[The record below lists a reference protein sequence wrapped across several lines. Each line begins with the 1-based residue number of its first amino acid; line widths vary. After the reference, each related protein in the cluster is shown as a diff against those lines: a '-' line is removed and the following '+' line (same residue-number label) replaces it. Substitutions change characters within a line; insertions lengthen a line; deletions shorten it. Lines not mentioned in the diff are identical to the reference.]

1 MKKLNSN
8 EINTISVYSNIRDAL
23 SCLNNSLSKIIL
35 VINQNSILVG
45 TLTDGDIRRG
55 LLKGIDLD
63 QKIEKI
69 MNKNFFSIKDTDNYK
84 SAFIKF
90 NKKGIKQLPI
100 VDKEGRII
108 FLLIDDNEL
117 DKSSFENSIVI
128 MAGGLGKRL
137 RPYTNNLPKPM
148 LKLNGKPMLEIILEN
163 CIESGFSNFY
173 FSVNYLKEIIIDHF
187 DNGSKWGV
195 NISYLEENKALGT
208 AGSLSLLPKDIKS
221 PVLVLNGDVLTKFDP
236 KMLLDFHQKNDAF
249 ATISVRDYLMEI
261 PYGVVEIEGKKVYN
275 LVEKPIYSKKVN
287 AGFYALNPEI
297 LDFIKINEKIDMPD
311 IIRKIISLNKKI
323 VACPIHEYWIDVG
336 RPETLEEANISW
348 EN

>member
-1 MKKLNSN
+1 
-8 EINTISVYSNIRDAL
+8 
-23 SCLNNSLSKIIL
+23 
-35 VINQNSILVG
+35 
-45 TLTDGDIRRG
+45 
-55 LLKGIDLD
+55 
-63 QKIEKI
+63 

-173 FSVNYLKEIIIDHF
+173 FSVN
-187 DNGSKWGV
+187 
-195 NISYLEENKALGT
+195 NIFFL
-208 AGSLSLLPKDIKS
+208 
-221 PVLVLNGDVLTKFDP
+221 
-236 KMLLDFHQKNDAF
+236 
-249 ATISVRDYLMEI
+249 
-261 PYGVVEIEGKKVYN
+261 
-275 LVEKPIYSKKVN
+275 
-287 AGFYALNPEI
+287 
-297 LDFIKINEKIDMPD
+297 FITN
-311 IIRKIISLNKKI
+311 
-323 VACPIHEYWIDVG
+323 
-336 RPETLEEANISW
+336 
-348 EN
+348 

>member
-8 EINTISVYSNIRDAL
+8 EIDTIFDHLSIKEAL
-23 SCLNNSLSKIIL
+23 SCLNKSINKIIL
-35 VINQNSILVG
+35 VTNKNYILIG

-69 MNKNFFSIKDTDNYK
+69 MNKKFFSIKNTDDFKSGFYK
-84 SAFIKF
+84 VSKM
-90 NKKGIKQLPI
+90 GIKKLPV
-100 VDKEGRII
+100 VDQEGRIE
-108 FLLIDDNEL
+108 FLLIDDYEVAN
-117 DKSSFENSIVI
+117 KFFENSVVI

-137 RPYTNNLPKPM
+137 RPYTNTIPKPM

-163 CIESGFSNFY
+163 CIESGFSKFY
-173 FSVNYLKEIIIDHF
+173 FSVNYLKQIIMDYF
-187 DNGSKWGV
+187 EDGSRWGV

-208 AGSLSLLPKDIKS
+208 AGSLSLLPRDLNYPFI
-221 PVLVLNGDVLTKFDP
+221 VLNGDVLTKFDP
-236 KMLLDFHQKNDAF
+236 KMLLDFHQKNNAF
-249 ATISVRDYLMEI
+249 VTLSVRDYLMEI
-261 PYGVVEIEGKKVYN
+261 PYGVVEIEGKKVHD

-287 AGFYALNPEI
+287 AGFYALNSEI

-311 IIRKIISLNKKI
+311 IIRKVISLNKKV

-336 RPETLEEANISW
+336 RPETLEEANMSW
-348 EN
+348 DK